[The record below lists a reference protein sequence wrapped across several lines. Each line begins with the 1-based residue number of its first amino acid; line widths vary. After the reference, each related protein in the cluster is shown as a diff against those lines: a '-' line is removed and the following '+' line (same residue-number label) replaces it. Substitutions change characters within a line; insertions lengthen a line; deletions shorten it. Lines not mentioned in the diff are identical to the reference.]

1 MSVSHRGYSIS
12 KRHGKYVATD
22 DPFEVCSAYMPR
34 LLRAIDALWAA
45 TSQVTSTDVR
55 VDELVAPRWL
65 REWIVNPTE
74 SINLDA
80 TYASGAC

>member
-1 MSVSHRGYSIS
+1 MGVSHRGYSIS
-12 KRHGKYVATD
+12 KRRGKYIATD
-22 DPFEVCSAYMPR
+22 DQFEIFSAHMPR

-45 TSQVTSTDVR
+45 TSQVTNADLQ

-65 REWIVNPTE
+65 REWITNPTE
-74 SINLDA
+74 SIDLDA